1 MEQLES
7 KMNKEELK
15 QQYDELVSGIET
27 AQMFDGRNKG
37 VDVYVCEKCGKQFY
51 TRYKDKGVTPFTI
64 RCRREACGATMTH
77 RLTISEDQARNCR
90 LSVHNWV
97 RPTFEQFLKLNEGAQ
112 KHVLNG
118 GLMLEDE
125 LGSEDENIVK
135 EKFGKVQEI
144 LDSLQGKGANF
155 MFIGHEGNH
164 FVLSGSPVNIEAQ
177 IVIAMCRYPVV
188 RDIIK
193 TCAERFD
200 ELNKEYGDNVR
211 NVIMDHLIEENS
223 GN

>member
-1 MEQLES
+1 
-7 KMNKEELK
+7 MNKEELK
-15 QQYDELVSGIET
+15 QQYNELVSGIET
-27 AQMFDGRNKG
+27 AKMFDGRNTG
-37 VDVYVCEKCGKQFY
+37 VDVYVCKKCGKRFY

-64 RCRREACGATMTH
+64 KCRHCEHGTMTH
-77 RLTISEDQARNCR
+77 DQTISEQVAN
-90 LSVHNWV
+90 VMAFEIHNWV
-97 RPTFEQFLKLNEGAQ
+97 RPTFEQLQKLSDGAQ
-112 KHVLNG
+112 EHVLNG

-125 LGSEDENIVK
+125 LDSEDESMIK

-144 LDSLQGKGANF
+144 LDSLQGKDATF
-155 MFIGHEGNH
+155 MFIGDEGNH

-177 IVIAMCRYPVV
+177 IVFAMCRYPVV

-211 NVIMDHLIEENS
+211 NVIMDHLIEQNS

>member
-1 MEQLES
+1 
-7 KMNKEELK
+7 MNKDELK
-15 QQYDELVSGIET
+15 QQYDELVSSIET
-27 AQMFDGRNKG
+27 ANMFDGRDKG
-37 VDVYVCEKCGKQFY
+37 VDVYVCEKCGSQFY

-64 RCRREACGATMTH
+64 RCRRDACAATMIH
-77 RLTISEDQARNCR
+77 RITISEAQAKNDG
-90 LSVHNWV
+90 LVVHNWV

-112 KHVLNG
+112 EHVLNG
-118 GLMLEDE
+118 GLMLEEE
-125 LGSEDENIVK
+125 LGSEGENIVK
-135 EKFGKVQEI
+135 EKFDKVQEI
-144 LDSLQGKGANF
+144 LDSLQGKDATF

-177 IVIAMCRYPVV
+177 IVFAMCRYPVI

-193 TCAERFD
+193 TCAERYD

>member
-1 MEQLES
+1 
-7 KMNKEELK
+7 MNKEELK

-27 AQMFDGRNKG
+27 AKMFDGRNKG
-37 VDVYVCEKCGKQFY
+37 VDIYQCKECGFQFY
-51 TRYKDKGVTPFTI
+51 TRYKDKGVTPFTV
-64 RCRREACGATMTH
+64 RCRNCDHGTAIH
-77 RLTISEDQARNCR
+77 DKTITEQMASF
-90 LSVHNWV
+90 LGVKVHNWV
-97 RPTFEQFLKLNEGAQ
+97 RPTFGQLLKLNEGAQ
-112 KHVLNG
+112 EHVLNG

-125 LGSEDENIVK
+125 LDNEDENFVK

-144 LDSLQGKGANF
+144 LDSLQGKDATF
-155 MFIGHEGNH
+155 MFICHEGNH

-177 IVIAMCRYPVV
+177 IVFAMCRYPVI

-211 NVIMDHLIEENS
+211 NVVMDHLIEQNS
-223 GN
+223 GNDENK

>member
-1 MEQLES
+1 
-7 KMNKEELK
+7 MNKEELK
-15 QQYDELVSGIET
+15 QRYDELVSGIET

-97 RPTFEQFLKLNEGAQ
+97 RPTFEQFQTLNEGAQ
-112 KHVLNG
+112 EHVLNG

-125 LGSEDENIVK
+125 LEQKSGMDKEEIKKIQHMAQKLLEQLQGSEASFLFVGD
-135 EKFGKVQEI
+135 
-144 LDSLQGKGANF
+144 
-155 MFIGHEGNH
+155 EGNC
-164 FVLSGSPVNIEAQ
+164 FTIGGDPTMIAAQ
-177 IVIAMCRYPVV
+177 ILFAMVRYPVV
-188 RDIIK
+188 RQIIQK
-193 TCAERFD
+193 CAD
-200 ELNKEYGDNVR
+200 NYDALNDKFGEDAR
-211 NVIMDHLIEENS
+211 NITLEHLIEVNS

>member
-1 MEQLES
+1 MNQKNLKKSYDKLVAEIES
-7 KMNKEELK
+7 ARM
-15 QQYDELVSGIET
+15 Y
-27 AQMFDGRNKG
+27 DGRGKG

-64 RCRREACGATMTH
+64 RCRREACNATMVH
-77 RLTISEDQARNCR
+77 RATISESQAKNEG
-90 LSVHNWV
+90 LVVHNWV
-97 RPTFEQFLKLNEGAQ
+97 RPTFKQLQKLNDGAQ
-112 KHVLNG
+112 EHVLNG

-125 LGSEDENIVK
+125 LDNEDENFVK
-135 EKFGKVQEI
+135 EKFGKVHEI
-144 LDSLQGKGANF
+144 LDSLQGKDATF

-177 IVIAMCRYPVV
+177 IVFAMCRYPVI

-211 NVIMDHLIEENS
+211 NVIMDHLIEKNS